1 MRTFE
6 FTKALFLTEHDFERL
21 IEEVLRFFITEYSI
35 MDSEDAKNL
44 DSLNMEELAK
54 ILEKEIDRM
63 REDEELEDELE
74 KYLEDLRY
82 LLIDTYDECVR
93 SERVDMMV
101 VRDLHDYEEIYDG
114 RQFAEYVLRFLH
126 L

>member
-6 FTKALFLTEHDFERL
+6 FTKALFLTEYDFERL
-21 IEEVLRFFITEYSI
+21 VEEVLRSFIIEYGI
-35 MDSEDAKNL
+35 AKNL
-44 DSLNMEELAK
+44 GSLNMEELAR
-54 ILEKEIDRM
+54 ILEREIDRM

-82 LLIDTYDECVR
+82 LLIDTYGEYVH
-93 SERVDMMV
+93 SEGVDMMI
-101 VRDLHDYEEIYDG
+101 VRDLHDYEEIYSG
-114 RQFAEYVLRFLH
+114 KQFAEYVFRVLH